1 MKNIMILYRIKDFST
16 ILTLK
21 FLLQHLKGASLNM
34 LSDYLTV
41 KETGQHEIVI
51 DKSRFIAHI
60 SRATTEEEAI
70 NFIQKIKKEHNSAT
84 HNCSAYLIGETDN
97 IQKANDDGEPS
108 GTAGVPML
116 EVLKKRELKD
126 TVAVVTRYFGGI
138 KLGAGG
144 LIRAYGKSVSEGL
157 NHIGVVK
164 RQLHQ
169 IVHITVDYTLL
180 GKMENE
186 LRNSVYPIKE
196 MNYLDKVEIQMYV
209 PVKEADT
216 FQEWITDLSNAQ
228 SEIKLGEQ
236 EYLEKI
242 I

>member
-1 MKNIMILYRIKDFST
+1 MLANYLAVKN
-16 ILTLK
+16 
-21 FLLQHLKGASLNM
+21 
-34 LSDYLTV
+34 
-41 KETGQHEIVI
+41 EGQHEIFI
-51 DKSRFIAHI
+51 EKSRFIAHI
-60 SRATTEEEAI
+60 ARATTEEEAQA
-70 NFIQKIKKEHNSAT
+70 FIQKIKKEHNSAT

-97 IQKANDDGEPS
+97 VQKANDDGEPS

-157 NHIGVVK
+157 NHIGVVE
-164 RQLHQ
+164 RQLQQ

-196 MNYLDKVEIQMYV
+196 MNYMEKVEIQMYV
-209 PVKEADT
+209 PINEKES
-216 FQEWITDLSNAQ
+216 FKEWIIDLSNAQ
-228 SEIKLGEQ
+228 SDIVFGEQ
-236 EYLEKI
+236 EYLEKDI
-242 I
+242 